1 MTFITPDR
9 TIITIPFSVVNLEC
23 GGYRVT
29 DKGGSFEG
37 YYDQQRKLHRNDG
50 PAFTYYNRNEV
61 YWYRHGVIHCDTGP
75 AVRYRDALSWF
86 VDGKLHRIDGPA
98 RQTEHSDVWFQNGLI
113 HRKDGPAKIN
123 RLLNIEE
130 WYWYGRLHRED
141 GPARTTRTLT
151 EWYRRGHLHRTD
163 GPAVIHKNGSM
174 EWRYR
179 GGFHRTDGPCFVGPT
194 GKPVLWGYYGKRFMR
209 MTDYLAHAKL
219 AESAKTELMLI
230 YGV

>member
-1 MTFITPDR
+1 MTLGMRVSEMTFITPDSK
-9 TIITIPFSVVNLEC
+9 IINKPFSVVIRLEC

-29 DKGGSFEG
+29 NKSGTFIE
-37 YYDQQRKLHRNDG
+37 YYDQQHKH
-50 PAFTYYNRNEV
+50 
-61 YWYRHGVIHCDTGP
+61 
-75 AVRYRDALSWF
+75 
-86 VDGKLHRIDGPA
+86 HRIDGPA
-98 RQTEHSDVWFQNGLI
+98 LQTEHLDVWCKNGLI
-113 HRKDGPAKIN
+113 HRKDGPAKLN

-151 EWYRRGHLHRTD
+151 EWYRKGHLHRTD

-179 GGFHRTDGPCFVGPT
+179 GGFHRTDGPCYVDPT

-209 MTDYLAHAKL
+209 MTDYLDHAKL
-219 AESAKTELMLI
+219 AESTKTELMLI